1 MSPKVLV
8 MVDILKHEGKPAFV
22 VMPYDEYQAML
33 EKLEDLEDS
42 DAVHEFRAAL
52 RRGEEELIP
61 AEVVNRLLTENT
73 VKVWR
78 EYRGMSQKSLAENTG
93 ISEAMISQ
101 IESGKKQ
108 GSLKTITKIAQAL
121 NLTVDDIID

>member
-1 MSPKVLV
+1 
-8 MVDILKHEGKPAFV
+8 MVDVLKHEGKPAFV
-22 VMPYDEYQAML
+22 VMPYDEYQAMM

-42 DAVHEFRAAL
+42 DAIREFRAAL

-61 AEVVNRLLTENT
+61 AEVVDRLLTENT

-78 EYRGMSQKSLAENTG
+78 EYRGLSQKALSEQTG

-121 NLTVDDIID
+121 NLSVDDIIE

>member
-1 MSPKVLV
+1 
-8 MVDILKHEGKPAFV
+8 MVDILRHEGKPAFV
-22 VMPYDEYQAML
+22 VMPYDEYQAL
-33 EKLEDLEDS
+33 VEKLEDLEDS
-42 DAVHEFRAAL
+42 DAIRECRAAL

-61 AEVVNRLLTENT
+61 ADVVGRLLTENT

-78 EYRGMSQKSLAENTG
+78 EYRGMSQKALSEQAG

-108 GSLKTITKIAQAL
+108 GSLKTITKIAHAL
-121 NLTVDDIID
+121 NLRVDDIVD

>member
-1 MSPKVLV
+1 

-33 EKLEDLEDS
+33 EKLEGLEDS

-52 RRGEEELIP
+52 QRGEEELIP

-78 EYRGMSQKSLAENTG
+78 EYRGMSQKSLAEKTG

>member
-1 MSPKVLV
+1 MPPKVLM

-22 VMPYDEYQAML
+22 IMPYDEYQAMI

-42 DAVHEFRAAL
+42 DAIREFRAAL

-61 AEVVNRLLTENT
+61 AEVVDRLLTDNT

-78 EYRGMSQKSLAENTG
+78 EYRGMSQKALSEKTG

-108 GSLKTITKIAQAL
+108 GSLKTNAKIAQAL
-121 NLTVDDIID
+121 NLTVDDIIE

>member
-1 MSPKVLV
+1 M

-22 VMPYDEYQAML
+22 IMPYDEYQAMI

-42 DAVHEFRAAL
+42 DAIREFRAAL

-61 AEVVNRLLTENT
+61 AEVVDRLLTDNT

-78 EYRGMSQKSLAENTG
+78 EYRGMSQKALSEKTG

-108 GSLKTITKIAQAL
+108 GSLKTNAKIAQAL
-121 NLTVDDIID
+121 NLTVDDIIE